1 MSSPN
6 DPSIPDKMG
15 IKRLPLPRVP
25 GPKLEPFQGT
35 ATADI
40 EFIAFIGNDEDMDSK
55 VWKVRIKGRVYVLK
69 VVSTAQMANHPKFG
83 YTTLPSLSPAWG
95 IIPNEQF

>member
-1 MSSPN
+1 ME
-6 DPSIPDKMG
+6 

-55 VWKVRIKGRVYVLK
+55 VWKVRIEGKVYVLK
-69 VVSTAQMANHPKFG
+69 VVSTTQMANHQTQTFS
-83 YTTLPSLSPAWG
+83 YTTLSFLPPAWG
-95 IIPNEQF
+95 IMPNEQF